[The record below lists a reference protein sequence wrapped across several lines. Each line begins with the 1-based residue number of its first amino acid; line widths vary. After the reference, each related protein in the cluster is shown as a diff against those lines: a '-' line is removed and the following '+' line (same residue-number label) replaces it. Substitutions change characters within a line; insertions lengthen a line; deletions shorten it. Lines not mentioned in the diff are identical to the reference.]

1 MTHITESLS
10 ERLTA
15 VSRRVQRSLRS
26 PARTKRMAVVL
37 GRVLAF
43 AFVVCFL
50 TGLYSHLLQDPL
62 PGMRFPTSPYW
73 LYQATQG
80 VHITVGLALFP
91 LLLAKLWTVYPVL
104 FRWPAIT
111 SWRDLVE
118 RGLIAA
124 LVSSALLEPVIGLI
138 NTFQWYPWPFS
149 FRKVHYGLAWL
160 IVGGI
165 ALHIAFKLPIIVRH
179 WRRGDDDEEPV

>member
-1 MTHITESLS
+1 MTHLTERVS
-10 ERLTA
+10 ERLA
-15 VSRRVQRSLRS
+15 AGSRLAQLSLRS
-26 PARTKRMAVVL
+26 SARTKRAAVVL
-37 GRVLAF
+37 GRLLAL

-62 PGMRFPTSPYW
+62 PGMRFATTPSW
-73 LYQATQG
+73 LYQVTQG
-80 VHITVGLALFP
+80 VHITVGLALLP

-111 SWRDLVE
+111 SWRDVVE
-118 RGLIAA
+118 RGLIAV

-149 FRKVHYGLAWL
+149 FRRVHYGLAWL
-160 IVGGI
+160 IIGGI
-165 ALHIAFKLPIIVRH
+165 ALHVAFKLPIIVRH
-179 WRRGDDDEEPV
+179 WRSGHDDEDPV

>member
-1 MTHITESLS
+1 MTHLTERVS

-15 VSRRVQRSLRS
+15 GSRLAQRSLRS

-37 GRVLAF
+37 GRLLAV

-62 PGMRFPTSPYW
+62 PGMRFPTTPSW

-80 VHITVGLALFP
+80 THITIGLALLP

-104 FRWPAIT
+104 FRWPAIA
-111 SWRDLVE
+111 SWRDVVE
-118 RGLIAA
+118 RGLIAV

-149 FRKVHYGLAWL
+149 FRRVHYALAWL
-160 IVGGI
+160 LVGGI

-179 WRRGDDDEEPV
+179 WRKSHDDEDPV